1 MKRCAST
8 NRVAPAWAC
17 ALALA
22 CGAALAGPPQLAVPH
37 GQLRQAAIAP
47 NFLLNL
53 SLTFDDAGA
62 AYRGQYS
69 AANLYQGYFNPRLC
83 YRYPLKSAAG
93 VPRQPDL
100 DPRTGH
106 FSPAGP
112 TGARHACGPDAFS
125 GNLMNWA
132 TTSTLD
138 LLRYGLTGGDR
149 VIDEPGFTV
158 LQRAWLPDGTIPAGS
173 AHADFYA
180 NALHFPRKSI
190 AAADAAGLTPFD
202 AETLYIVSCR
212 NRVLFSATQKGS
224 SCDAPRFGSGGRR
237 LVSDKYFGEFNLRVS
252 VCTDADSA
260 GRPDLCRPYG
270 AAYKPEGTI
279 QQSALRLRT
288 GVMSYL
294 TESGA
299 LDPALYGGAL
309 RVPLRHADSE
319 TDRATGVAAQAGAI
333 DVINR
338 IGRSNPARL
347 GAYKSTDPGAEM
359 YYEALRYLQARAPSE
374 TAGGAADDGLPLAA
388 TRADPVLAA
397 CQRNI
402 IATIGHSAFSGDRQ
416 VPGNTRAVQGDR
428 ARGADAF
435 AASRFDV
442 MEAAREVGAFE
453 ADRARAFGNPAPRPE
468 LLGLDTLDDGPAGAG
483 SFYLAGAAYWA
494 HVNPVRRDIGIKV
507 DSFSLE
513 LGGAGSQPRSA
524 LYLAAKYGAF
534 DDRNGDANPFTSS
547 GAGSEWSAD
556 GATPTH
562 FHQAAYAQD
571 VVDAVRALFAGAG
584 PVSHGAS
591 GPAAAWRG
599 KDSAFIIQT
608 GARPASVRRHLLA
621 IGAQGEAGV
630 NGQPV
635 WDAAALL
642 NGQADAV
649 PPVPPSPANG
659 ERKIHTFTGSATV
672 PFTWAGLPPQLRVA
686 LGGAG
691 NGEALIAYLRGDRQ
705 RELGQPGGIFR
716 KREGVLGDVSHSTPL
731 IVGAPPA
738 SGTEDG
744 HAAFRAQFT
753 DRPLSVYVGAG
764 DGMLHAFSAADGSET
779 FAYVPRALVG
789 ALGQLADPAFEGRA
803 FVDGSAGQGDAV
815 VGGRWRTVLASGMGM
830 GARGVFALDIT
841 NPSAFGQG
849 LGALWEFTEKDDP
862 AMGHVHAAPQV
873 VKLNTAARGGIPVY
887 RYFVLVA
894 SGINSLAAD
903 GNGVLFLLALDKP
916 PAQRWQAGVNYHAIA
931 TRGAGADLPNALSAP
946 GLVSAADGSAILAYA
961 GDLQGR
967 LWRFD
972 LGAKTAQHVF
982 DARDAAGRA
991 QPISHAPRVVFA
1003 PGAGYLVLFGT
1014 GKLLEQADLLPA
1026 SFSTQSMYAFHDRL
1040 GPPAPGATRLQ
1051 LAARTLSGADDYVV
1065 KGPPIDY
1072 FGPRARLG
1080 WYLDFAD
1087 SRSDGERLAAS
1098 PAAVGG
1104 AMIFSTMLPGAD
1116 ACASASSRTYVL
1128 DALSGLV
1135 AGAEGIP
1142 ASQAVTGKRTT
1153 ATFLLAPLLLE
1164 TGLMAARR
1172 DATGAAIIT
1181 RSFTVLQPGP
1191 PGPAGSGG
1199 PAAGAGPGKT
1209 VTFSVRSRARR
1220 LGWREVSN
1228 WQELHEAARR

>member
-1 MKRCAST
+1 MKRCARAVLCSL
-8 NRVAPAWAC
+8 AP
-17 ALALA
+17 ALALVS
-22 CGAALAGPPQLAVPH
+22 GAALAGPPQLEVPH
-37 GQLRQAAIAP
+37 GQLRQAALVP

-83 YRYPLKSAAG
+83 YRYPLKSAPG

-100 DPRTGH
+100 DPLTGH
-106 FSPAGP
+106 FSPVGP

-132 TTSTLD
+132 ATSTLD

-158 LQRAWLPDGTIPAGS
+158 LQRAWLPDGAV
-173 AHADFYA
+173 HADFYA

-190 AAADAAGLTPFD
+190 SGADAAGLTPFAAD
-202 AETLYIVSCR
+202 ILYIVSCR

-224 SCDAPRFGSGGRR
+224 SCDAPRFGSGGKR

-252 VCTDADSA
+252 VCTQADSA
-260 GRPDLCRPYG
+260 SRPDLCQPYG
-270 AAYKPEGTI
+270 ATHKPEGEV
-279 QQSALRLRT
+279 QKSAMQLRT

-294 TESGA
+294 TEFGA
-299 LDPALYGGAL
+299 DDPALYGGAL
-309 RVPLRHADSE
+309 RVPLRHAGPE
-319 TDRATGVAAQAGAI
+319 TDRASGVAAQAGGI

-359 YYEALRYLQARAPSE
+359 YYEALRYLQARPPSVA
-374 TAGGAADDGLPLAA
+374 AGGAADDGLPLALS
-388 TRADPVLAA
+388 RADPVLGA

-428 ARGADAF
+428 ARAADAF
-435 AASRFDV
+435 AEARFDV
-442 MEAAREVGAFE
+442 MEASRAVGAFE
-453 ADRARAFGNPAPRPE
+453 ADRARVFGNPAPRPE
-468 LLGLDTLDDGPAGAG
+468 LLALDTLDDGPGGAG

-513 LGGAGSQPRSA
+513 LGGAGKQARSA

-534 DDRNGDANPFTSS
+534 NDRNGDANPFTSS

-562 FHQAAYAQD
+562 FYQAAYAQD

-584 PVSHGAS
+584 PVSAGAS

-599 KDSAFIIQT
+599 KDGAFTIQT
-608 GARPASVRRHLLA
+608 GARPASVRRHALA
-621 IGAQGEAGV
+621 IGAQGDAGTSA
-630 NGQPV
+630 QPV

-642 NGQADAV
+642 NGQLDAV
-649 PPVPPSPANG
+649 PPVPPSPAPGKRN
-659 ERKIHTFTGSATV
+659 IHTFTGSATV
-672 PFTWAGLPPQLRVA
+672 PFTWAGLPPPLRAA

-691 NGEALIAYLRGDRQ
+691 DGEALTAYLRGDRQ
-705 RELGQPGGIFR
+705 REMGQPGGIFR
-716 KREGVLGDVSHSTPL
+716 KRDGVLGDINHSVPL
-731 IVGAPPA
+731 IAGAPAA
-738 SGTEDG
+738 SGAEQG
-744 HAAFRAQFT
+744 HAAFRDQFK
-753 DRPLSVYVGAG
+753 DRPLSVYVGAA
-764 DGMLHAFSAADGSET
+764 DGMLHAFSAADGREM
-779 FAYVPRALVG
+779 FAYVPRALLG
-789 ALGQLADPAFEGRA
+789 ALGHLADPSFEGRA
-803 FVDGSAGQGDAV
+803 YVDGSAGQGDAL
-815 VGGRWRTVLASGMGM
+815 VGGRWRSVLGSGMGM

-841 NPSAFGQG
+841 DPGAFGQG

-873 VKLNTAARGGIPVY
+873 VKLNTAARGGVPVY
-887 RYFVLVA
+887 RYFLLVA

-916 PAQRWQAGVNYHAIA
+916 AAQSWQAGVNYHAIA
-931 TRGAGADLPNALSAP
+931 TSGASTDLPNALSAP
-946 GLVSAADGSAILAYA
+946 GLVTAADGSAILAYA

-972 LGAKTAQHVF
+972 LAAKTARHVF
-982 DARDAAGRA
+982 DARDDAGRA

-1014 GKLLEQADLLPA
+1014 GKLLEQADLLPS
-1026 SFSTQSMYAFHDRL
+1026 SFRPQSMYAFHDRL
-1040 GPPAPGATRLQ
+1040 EPSGPSATRAQ
-1051 LAARTLSGADDYVV
+1051 MTARTLSGTGDYVV
-1065 KGPPIDY
+1065 KGAPVDY

-1080 WYLDFAD
+1080 WYLDFAG

-1098 PAAVGG
+1098 PAAVDG
-1104 AMIFSTMLPGAD
+1104 AVIFSTMLPGAD
-1116 ACASASSRTYVL
+1116 ACASASSRVYAL

-1142 ASQAVTGKRTT
+1142 ASQAVTGKRS
-1153 ATFLLAPLLLE
+1153 AVASLLAPLLLE
-1164 TGLMAARR
+1164 TGLIAARR
-1172 DATGAAIIT
+1172 DATGAAVIT
-1181 RSFTVLQPGP
+1181 RSFTVLQPQLPVAAGP
-1191 PGPAGSGG
+1191 GG
-1199 PAAGAGPGKT
+1199 PATGAGPGKA
-1209 VTFSVRSRARR
+1209 VMFNVRSSAKR

-1228 WQELHEAARR
+1228 WQELHEAAKR